1 MLRRILI
8 IALVVVVIIAAIF
21 LIRGWLNR
29 DTVTEDT
36 PTDETAAVVEDN
48 NAPEPPVVEEAPVDA
63 GAPESEPV
71 DSAAGGEE
79 AVPPAEGESGQGAA
93 AYPGGDDSGAA
104 PADSAGGEADTAA
117 PADDANMGGV
127 NEAGDADVGGGAP
140 PAEGEAAAE
149 APAAEDAAPADSG
162 NGGVP
167 PNANTLAVVQPG
179 VPVQHEVKNLEW
191 LTQLARCY
199 GTTVQD
205 IQAANNGYPY
215 PDLIYP
221 GWIVNINNPGNAG
234 PITINDTPC
243 FNYHTVQQG
252 ETLYS
257 IATQYGIHYEWLARI
272 NAIYNYDYIYA
283 GQTLVIPNP
292 VDPVLTQPPV
302 PPYYPVYPVP
312 YGQ

>member
-8 IALVVVVIIAAIF
+8 IILVVVVIIAAIF

-29 DTVTEDT
+29 DTVTEA
-36 PTDETAAVVEDN
+36 PADEIVAVVEDDVVL
-48 NAPEPPVVEEAPVDA
+48 EPPESEEAPAEGQEAVA
-63 GAPESEPV
+63 PPESSEGEADALPEG
-71 DSAAGGEE
+71 SYPEAA
-79 AVPPAEGESGQGAA
+79 PAEGDNAA
-93 AYPGGDDSGAA
+93 NVEA
-104 PADSAGGEADTAA
+104 PAED
-117 PADDANMGGV
+117 PNVGGV
-127 NEAGDADVGGGAP
+127 NNADDADVGGGAP
-140 PAEGEAAAE
+140 PAEGEAVAEAPVAEDVTEAE
-149 APAAEDAAPADSG
+149 APAAEAEAPADSG
-162 NGGVP
+162 SGGVP
-167 PNANTLAVVQPG
+167 DNATALAVVQPG

-205 IQAANNGYPY
+205 IQAANDGYPY

-221 GWIVNINNPGNAG
+221 GWVVNINNPGNAG
-234 PITINDTPC
+234 PITINDTDC
-243 FNYHTVQQG
+243 FVYHTVQQG

-272 NAIYNYDYIYA
+272 NAIYNYNYIYA

-292 VDPVLTQPPV
+292 VDPVLTQPPA
-302 PPYYPVYPVP
+302 PPYYYPVYPVP